1 MSVLVFALLLALATG
16 HAGAQTW
23 RFAERAGGSGND
35 YGDHVAVDAD
45 GNSYAIGEFQGSAQF
60 DTVTLAGPGVWR
72 LFLAKYNTAGRI
84 VWATVVAYTTGT
96 GSDIYGSGIALDGAG
111 NIYIGGR
118 FVAGVTFKGDTLRTS
133 RGPTDMLLVK
143 LNNAGAV
150 VWART
155 PGGAAT
161 GSYGEDGISSIGL
174 DSGGNPYIT
183 GYYNKDAEFDTIA
196 LASTLAYEAFVAKY
210 DSAGHALW
218 ARSGGGTGALHLGLG
233 IAVDGGGNCIVS
245 GKFFNTLS
253 FGGFSFDAGDAE
265 QKAFIAK
272 FDRDGTVLWAKE
284 IGSGSYYGAG
294 EDIAADA
301 DGNFYVCGEFRAT
314 LGFGT
319 TQHTYNNGLN
329 YAALIVK
336 YDGDGNYIWSMQST
350 GADQAAHVAGI
361 CVDRDGSIFAAGS
374 FTGTMD
380 LGTAHLSSPA
390 PHTSAFVVHMNAQGA
405 SVMAAQISGNADAS
419 AGDIAPSGYGSCT
432 TIGMFTDTIGVGP
445 FRLGS
450 AGANDIVLA
459 RLESTGASV
468 PQPAPSAAEAL
479 PLHPNPASEFV
490 HLENVAAGEH
500 VQIFSAQGMVVRE
513 FACTGSIDLRGLPA
527 GPYVIRAGR
536 RLVKMIKVD

>member
-1 MSVLVFALLLALATG
+1 MSILVFTLLLAMAAG

-23 RFAERAGGSGND
+23 AFAERAGGSGND
-35 YGDHVAVDAD
+35 YGDHVAVDAA

-60 DTVTLAGPGVWR
+60 DTVTLAGPGIWK
-72 LFLAKYNTAGRI
+72 LFLAKYNPAGRI

-96 GSDIYGSGIALDGAG
+96 GSDIYGSAIVLDAAG

-118 FVAGVTFKGDTLRTS
+118 FVAGVTFAGDTLRTS

-143 LNNAGAV
+143 VNNAGGV

-218 ARSGGGTGALHLGLG
+218 ARSGGGIGALHLGLG

-253 FGGFSFDAGDAE
+253 FGGFTFDAGDAE

-284 IGSGSYYGAG
+284 IGSGGYYGAG

-301 DGNFYVCGEFRAT
+301 EGNVYVCGQFRST
-314 LGFGT
+314 ISFGT
-319 TQHTYNNGLN
+319 TEHTFSNGLS

-336 YDGDGNYIWSMQST
+336 YDGGGNYLWSMQST
-350 GADQAAHVAGI
+350 GADQAVHLAGI

-374 FTGTMD
+374 FSGTMD
-380 LGTAHLSSPA
+380 LGSAHLSSPA
-390 PHTSAFVVHMNAQGA
+390 PNNSAFAVHMNAQGTTIT
-405 SVMAAQISGNADAS
+405 AAQISGNASAS
-419 AGDIAPSGYGSCT
+419 AGDVAPSGNGSCT
-432 TIGMFTDTIGVGP
+432 IIGIFTDTIGIGP

-450 AGANDIVLA
+450 AGANDIMLA
-459 RLESTGASV
+459 RLESAGASV
-468 PQPAPSAAEAL
+468 KQPEPSGSEVPAL
-479 PLHPNPASEFV
+479 YPNPAAEFV
-490 HLENVAAGEH
+490 HLQDAGTAER
-500 VQIFSAQGMVVRE
+500 VQIFSARGMLVRE
-513 FACTGSIDLRGLPA
+513 SVYTGSIDLRGLPA
-527 GPYVIRAGR
+527 GLYLIRAGGR
-536 RLVKMIKVD
+536 SMKLIKTD